1 MSIKIN
7 EQHDTWDIIGRE
19 IQGKHP
25 KDLFGYQVSL
35 SEGGKR
41 LGIGAPQDPEMGEN
55 SGAVSITSFKV
66 AHTTHNLENHYMGM
80 AKCVYLEVLCQ
91 YRRMGSMLRLGV
103 TWVSYIVTIMENR
116 LNIR

>member
-7 EQHDTWDIIGRE
+7 EQHDTWDIIGRGDE
-19 IQGKHP
+19 IQKICLDTKFRYQKGG
-25 KDLFGYQVSL
+25 KDLVLEHHKILRWEKTVVPCLF
-35 SEGGKR
+35 
-41 LGIGAPQDPEMGEN
+41 
-55 SGAVSITSFKV
+55 TSFKV

-80 AKCVYLEVLCQ
+80 AKCVYSEVLCQ

-116 LNIR
+116 LNIH